1 MFLTPQ
7 NFTGKY
13 ELHTG
18 VYDQNKLQDYIN
30 KYEKRYLIELFG
42 ATLFDDFIADL
53 DVNDEPESPN
63 FIQIFDEFHQNVNL
77 YHLLISEGIL
87 EMLKG
92 FIYFEYSK
100 DQMNQQTP
108 FGNVSQLSEN
118 SKKVT
123 TLNSMMYTRYNEAV
137 KTFNAI
143 RSFMIL
149 NSTMHFGQVVH
160 VAQGINSGSA
170 YVTAN
175 NVQVNQIGMTDGM
188 TLTTIGTGYVDALN
202 VPTLGGNGIGLT
214 LNIIQDGSGGID
226 SFTIASAGSGYAVND
241 IITIDAGGQDATLLV
256 TNVINSS
263 VGSGFTLDITATAIG
278 GCLTFTPVSAGT
290 GYVDAQDV
298 TTTGGSGTGLE
309 VDIVEDGSGGVL
321 TISIAQTGSGYA
333 IGDTITITGGNAD
346 ATFDIDTLTNG
357 EITSIAINEDGI
369 DYLVDE
375 EFIIDGGDNNC
386 MVQIVKVGA
395 GDFRKFNGIQKLFA
409 YWI

>member
-7 NFTGKY
+7 DFTGKY

-18 VYDQNKLQDYIN
+18 LYDQPKLQDYIN

-42 ATLFDDFIADL
+42 ATLFDDFILDL

-63 FIQIFDEFHQNVNL
+63 FIQIFNDFHQNVNL

-123 TLNSMMYTRYNEAV
+123 TLNSMMYTRYNESV
-137 KTFNAI
+137 KTFDAI
-143 RSFMIL
+143 RSFIIL
-149 NSTMHFGQVVH
+149 NSTMHFGQVIN
-160 VAQGINSGSA
+160 VAQGISSGSA

-175 NVQVNQIGMTDGM
+175 NVQVNQIGMTDAM
-188 TLTTIGTGYVDALN
+188 TLTTIGTGYVNALN

-226 SFTIASAGSGYAVND
+226 SFTIASAGSGYAVDD

-263 VGSGFTLDITATAIG
+263 VGSGLTLDITASGIG

-290 GYVDAQDV
+290 GYVDASNV
-298 TTTGGSGTGLE
+298 ATTGGSGTGLE
-309 VDIVEDGSGGVL
+309 VNIVDDGSGGVF
-321 TISIAQTGSGYA
+321 TMMISQTGSGYS

-357 EITSIAINEDGI
+357 EITSIAISEDGI
-369 DYLVDE
+369 DYLVNE
-375 EFIIDGGDNNC
+375 QFIIDGGDNNC

-395 GDFRKFNGIQKLFA
+395 GDFRKYNGTHKLFA